1 MTTREMIL
9 RSHAI
14 VHGLEVGRSEGQFS
28 LEYSRLNGLTDD
40 QLRLRPQGWN
50 SIAYLLWHMARCE
63 DVAANVIVAQRPQV
77 FDEGEWSG
85 RLRITR
91 RDIGTGMTD
100 EEVEAVS
107 RTIDLPNL
115 RAYRAAVGR
124 RTQDV
129 ARELPD
135 AEWDQTVDASSV
147 REAAAQGA
155 FTPDSEWVARFWEG
169 KSKGWFLYWLAVGH
183 NYMHLGHAGW
193 VKEMLLSKRGR

>member
-1 MTTREMIL
+1 MNPREMIL

-14 VHGLEVGRSEGQFS
+14 VHALEVGQAEGQFS
-28 LEYSRLNGLTDD
+28 LEYSRLNGLSDD
-40 QLRLRPQGWN
+40 QLRLRPEGWN

-63 DVAANVIVAQRPQV
+63 DVATNVIVVRRPQV
-77 FDEGEWSG
+77 FDDGEWAG

-107 RTIDLPNL
+107 RAIDLASL

-124 RTQDV
+124 RTQEV
-129 ARELPD
+129 VRELPD
-135 AEWDQTVDASSV
+135 AEWEQTVDAAAV

-155 FTPDSEWVARFWEG
+155 FTPESEWVARFWDG

-183 NYMHLGHAGW
+183 NYMHMGHAGW
-193 VKEMLLSKRGR
+193 VKEMILSKRGR

>member
-1 MTTREMIL
+1 MTTREVIL

-14 VHGLEVGRSEGQFS
+14 VHGLEVGQAEGQFS
-28 LEYSRLNGLTDD
+28 LEYSRLNGVTDD

-100 EEVEAVS
+100 EEVEALS
-107 RTIDLPNL
+107 RAIDLPNL
-115 RAYRAAVGR
+115 RAYRGAVGR
-124 RTQDV
+124 RTQDI

-135 AEWDQTVDASSV
+135 PEWDQTVDAAIV
-147 REAAAQGA
+147 RDAAAQGA
-155 FTPDSEWVARFWEG
+155 FTPESEWVARFWEG

-183 NYMHLGHAGW
+183 NYMHMGHAGW
-193 VKEMLLSKRGR
+193 VKEMILSKRGR